1 MSVAGL
7 VAAGQLF
14 ADSWSE
20 VLNDPVIQQKVP
32 QATLET
38 LQMVAVSSLITAAL
52 GLPLGLLLHA
62 TAPGGLTPHRTV
74 NSVLGVVVNVGRSL
88 PFIILAIAVIPLTRV
103 LVGTSLGWEAAVVPL
118 TLGAVPFFARLVE
131 TAVREVDPGKVE
143 AARVMGSTRRKIL
156 GAVLVREALPGLVS
170 GLTVTVIAL
179 IAYSAMAGAI
189 GAGGLGFLAISYG
202 YQRFNVPVMV
212 VCIVVIVVIVQ
223 VVQVLGDLVA
233 RRLDHR

>member
-1 MSVAGL
+1 MLTSLLPAL
-7 VAAGQLF
+7 L
-14 ADSWSE
+14 S
-20 VLNDPVIQQKVP
+20 DPVLTEKVP

-38 LQMVAVSSLITAAL
+38 LQMVGVSAVLTAVL

-62 TAPGGLTPHRTV
+62 TSPGGLTPRPAV
-74 NSVLGVVVNVGRSL
+74 ASALGVVVNVGRSL
-88 PFIILAIAVIPLTRV
+88 PFIILAIALIPLTRA

-118 TLGAVPFFARLVE
+118 TLGAVPFYARLVE

-156 GAVLVREALPGLVS
+156 GAVLVPEALPGIVS
-170 GLTVTVIAL
+170 GMTVTVIAL

-202 YQRFNVPVMV
+202 YQRFNTPVMV
-212 VCIVVIVVIVQ
+212 VCIVLIVVIVQ
-223 VVQVLGDLVA
+223 VVQVLGDQVA
-233 RRLDHR
+233 RRFDHR

>member
-1 MSVAGL
+1 MLTSLLPAL
-7 VAAGQLF
+7 L
-14 ADSWSE
+14 S
-20 VLNDPVIQQKVP
+20 DPVLTEKVP

-38 LQMVAVSSLITAAL
+38 LQMVGVSAVLTAVL

-62 TAPGGLTPHRTV
+62 TSPGGLTPRPAV
-74 NSVLGVVVNVGRSL
+74 ASALGVVVNVGRSL
-88 PFIILAIAVIPLTRV
+88 PFIILAIALIPLTRA

-118 TLGAVPFFARLVE
+118 TLGAVPFYARLVE

-156 GAVLVREALPGLVS
+156 GAVLVPEALPGLVS
-170 GLTVTVIAL
+170 GMTVTVIAL

-202 YQRFNVPVMV
+202 YQRFNTPVMV
-212 VCIVVIVVIVQ
+212 VCIVLIVVVVQ
-223 VVQVLGDLVA
+223 VVQVLGDQVA
-233 RRLDHR
+233 RRFDHR